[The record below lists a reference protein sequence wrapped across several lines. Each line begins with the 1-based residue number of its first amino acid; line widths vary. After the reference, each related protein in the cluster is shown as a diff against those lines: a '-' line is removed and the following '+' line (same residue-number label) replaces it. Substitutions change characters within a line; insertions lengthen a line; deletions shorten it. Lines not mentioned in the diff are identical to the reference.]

1 MSQSP
6 LRDAGAG
13 TCSRPRR
20 AAPPT
25 SSSRVHFTPGNHL
38 PSTQVRSIPPAS
50 RAVGFS
56 TAHAL
61 YAVSNP
67 DTTLPTD
74 PGTAIIDPVIAPPD
88 GRGELRAPRLDKD
101 ARPGDIHESDTVS
114 IVQRGDRTWW
124 IVGTAH
130 VSQESVEEVRR
141 VILAVRPDTVAVE
154 LCEPR
159 FESMM
164 DEDRW
169 KKLDLYQ
176 VIRQGRTL
184 FLLMSL
190 ALGAYQRRLGAK
202 LGVKPGAELLEAVQ
216 VARESGA
223 ELALI
228 DRNINATLKRAW
240 ASVGFWKKSMLLA
253 GITDSL
259 LGQEDV
265 SAEQIEELKNKAKL
279 TDVMSQFAEALP
291 EVKGALIDERDRF
304 MVSRLHDVPGR
315 RIVAVV
321 GAGHVPGMLAGFDT
335 PEPTAS
341 LEELPAPGWWSP
353 ILKWSVP
360 VLLLASLVWGW
371 QLDPAGDTVEELLWA
386 WIAPHVIGGV
396 VSALVA
402 GATLP
407 SILVSAIV
415 SPFTPLNP
423 LLAAGMFTGITEAWM
438 RKPKVEDAE
447 RIPDDVQSIGGV
459 YRNPVT
465 RVMLVAIMTNFGAV
479 LANFISASWIL
490 SVFGRAAG

>member
-1 MSQSP
+1 M
-6 LRDAGAG
+6 
-13 TCSRPRR
+13 
-20 AAPPT
+20 
-25 SSSRVHFTPGNHL
+25 
-38 PSTQVRSIPPAS
+38 PSTRVPVYPTPSRS
-50 RAVGFS
+50 VGFS
-56 TAHAL
+56 SAHAP
-61 YAVSNP
+61 YTVSNP
-67 DTTLPTD
+67 DITLPTD
-74 PGTAIIDPVIAPPD
+74 LGTAIIDPVIAPPEEQAAHSSRQAD
-88 GRGELRAPRLDKD
+88 PGESE
-101 ARPGDIHESDTVS
+101 GDVHDSDTVS
-114 IVQRGDRTWW
+114 IVHRGDRTWW

-141 VILAVRPDTVAVE
+141 VIQAVRPDTVAVE

-159 FESMM
+159 YESMM

-202 LGVKPGAELLEAVQ
+202 LGVKPGAELLEAVH
-216 VARESGA
+216 VARETGA
-223 ELALI
+223 ELSLI

-259 LGQEDV
+259 IGQEEV
-265 SAEQIEELKNKAKL
+265 SAEQIEDLKNKAKL

-304 MVSRLHDVPGR
+304 MVSRLHDAPGK

-321 GAGHVPGMLAGFDT
+321 GAGHVPGMLAGFDK

-341 LEELPAPGWWSP
+341 LEELPPPAWWSP

-360 VLLLASLVWGW
+360 ALLVASLIWGW
-371 QLDPAGDTVEELLWA
+371 QLDPAGGTVEDLLWA

-396 VSALVA
+396 VSAIIA
-402 GATLP
+402 GATIP

-490 SVFGRAAG
+490 SVFGRAVA

>member
-1 MSQSP
+1 LP
-6 LRDAGAG
+6 LTRV
-13 TCSRPRR
+13 PVY
-20 AAPPT
+20 PT
-25 SSSRVHFTPGNHL
+25 
-38 PSTQVRSIPPAS
+38 AS
-50 RAVGFS
+50 RSVGFS
-56 TAHAL
+56 SAHAPHT
-61 YAVSNP
+61 VSNP

-74 PGTAIIDPVIAPPD
+74 LGTAIIDPVIAPPD
-88 GRGELRAPRLDKD
+88 EVAGPSATVAEPNAIQGAVQ
-101 ARPGDIHESDTVS
+101 ESDTIS
-114 IVQRGDRTWW
+114 IIQRGDRTWW

-141 VILAVRPDTVAVE
+141 VIQAVRPDTVAVE

-159 FESMM
+159 YESMM

-202 LGVKPGAELLEAVQ
+202 LGVKPGAELLEAVH
-216 VARESGA
+216 VARETGA
-223 ELALI
+223 ELSLI

-259 LGQEDV
+259 IGQEEV
-265 SAEQIEELKNKAKL
+265 STEQIEDLKNKAKL

-304 MVSRLHDVPGR
+304 MVSRLHDAPGK

-321 GAGHVPGMLAGFDT
+321 GAGHVPGMLAGFDK

-341 LEELPAPGWWSP
+341 LEELPPPAWWSP

-360 VLLLASLVWGW
+360 VLLVASLVWGW
-371 QLDPAGDTVEELLWA
+371 QLDPAGGTVEDLLWA

-396 VSALVA
+396 VSAIIA
-402 GATLP
+402 GATIP
-407 SILVSAIV
+407 SILVSAVV

-490 SVFGRAAG
+490 SVFGRAVA

>member
-1 MSQSP
+1 M
-6 LRDAGAG
+6 
-13 TCSRPRR
+13 
-20 AAPPT
+20 
-25 SSSRVHFTPGNHL
+25 
-38 PSTQVRSIPPAS
+38 
-50 RAVGFS
+50 
-56 TAHAL
+56 
-61 YAVSNP
+61 SNP
-67 DTTLPTD
+67 DITLPTD
-74 PGTAIIDPVIAPPD
+74 LGTAIIDPVIAPPD
-88 GRGELRAPRLDKD
+88 ENAAQSSRQAAPGEFE
-101 ARPGDIHESDTVS
+101 GEVQESDTVS

-141 VILAVRPDTVAVE
+141 VIQAVRPDTVAVE

-159 FESMM
+159 YESMM

-202 LGVKPGAELLEAVQ
+202 LGVKPGAELLEAVH
-216 VARESGA
+216 VARETGA
-223 ELALI
+223 ELSLI

-259 LGQEDV
+259 IGQEEV
-265 SAEQIEELKNKAKL
+265 SAEQIEDLKNKAKL

-304 MVSRLHDVPGR
+304 MVSRLHDAPGK

-321 GAGHVPGMLAGFDT
+321 GAGHVPGMLAGFDK

-341 LEELPAPGWWSP
+341 LEELPPPAWWSP

-360 VLLLASLVWGW
+360 ALLIASLIWGW
-371 QLDPAGDTVEELLWA
+371 QLDPAGGTVEDLLWA

-396 VSALVA
+396 VSAIIA
-402 GATLP
+402 GATIP
-407 SILVSAIV
+407 SILVSAVV

-490 SVFGRAAG
+490 SVFGRAVA

>member
-1 MSQSP
+1 MAVQRA
-6 LRDAGAG
+6 LAAGAIG
-13 TCSRPRR
+13 DTLCVVLQAERQR
-20 AAPPT
+20 
-25 SSSRVHFTPGNHL
+25 GNHL
-38 PSTQVRSIPPAS
+38 PSVQVPFYPAAS
-50 RAVGFS
+50 RTVGFS

-61 YAVSNP
+61 YIVSNP

-88 GRGELRAPRLDKD
+88 GD
-101 ARPGDIHESDTVS
+101 AVRPVSLAGHSDNREEVQESDTVS
-114 IVQRGDRTWW
+114 IVQRGERTWW

-141 VILAVRPDTVAVE
+141 VIQQVRPDTVAVE

-159 FESMM
+159 YESMM

-202 LGVKPGAELLEAVQ
+202 LGVKPGAELLEAVH
-216 VARESGA
+216 VARETGA

-259 LGQEDV
+259 IGQEEV
-265 SAEQIEELKNKAKL
+265 SAEQIEDLKNKAKL

-304 MVSRLHDVPGR
+304 MVSRLHDAPGN
-315 RIVAVV
+315 RIVAIV
-321 GAGHVPGMLAGFDT
+321 GAGHVPGMLSGFDH

-341 LEELPAPGWWSP
+341 LEELPAPAWWSP

-360 VLLLASLVWGW
+360 ALLVASLIWGW
-371 QLDPAGDTVEELLWA
+371 QIDPAGDTLKDLLVA
-386 WIAPHVIGGV
+386 WIAPHVIGGI
-396 VSALVA
+396 VSAIMA
-402 GATLP
+402 GATIP
-407 SILVSAIV
+407 SILVSAVV

-479 LANFISASWIL
+479 LANFVSASWIV
-490 SVFGRAAG
+490 SVFGSTAG